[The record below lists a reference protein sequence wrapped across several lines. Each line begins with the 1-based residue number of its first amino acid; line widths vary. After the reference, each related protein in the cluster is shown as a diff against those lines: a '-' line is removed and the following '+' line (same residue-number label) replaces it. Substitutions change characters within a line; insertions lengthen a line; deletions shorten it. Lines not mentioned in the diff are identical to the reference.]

1 MNSSAQIGAF
11 FDLDGTLLA
20 PPSLEWRFVG
30 YLLARDQIRSHKLA
44 RWLGQCAAT
53 IFRTPLNAIEGNKR
67 YLTGLRESIVADWSN
82 SRAACGLPFFP
93 QGLARMAWHHAQ
105 QHQIFLVT
113 GTLAPLAGAIAS
125 QFPCPVEIFATGL
138 EARDRHWTG
147 QLAGNHMSGET
158 KARTLRAIAAQRN
171 FALSHS
177 FAYGNQMAD
186 LPMLEAVGHP
196 VAVNPSPRLAN
207 RARKRGWS
215 ICRWD
220 HSQAVVPSPRKA
232 LLKPEQAQ

>member
-30 YLLARDQIRSHKLA
+30 YLLARDQIRSRNLA
-44 RWLGQCAAT
+44 RWLGHFAAT
-53 IFRTPLNAIEGNKR
+53 VFRSPLAAIEGNKR
-67 YLTGLRESIVADWSN
+67 YLSGLQESLAADWSN
-82 SRAACGLPFFP
+82 SHAACDLPFFP

-113 GTLAPLAGAIAS
+113 GTLAPLARAIAS
-125 QFPCPVEIFATGL
+125 QFPCPVEIFATEL
-138 EARDRHWTG
+138 EVRDRHWTG
-147 QLAGNHMSGET
+147 QLASNHRSGET

-171 FALSHS
+171 LALSHS

-186 LPMLEAVGHP
+186 LPMLESVGHP

-207 RARKRGWS
+207 RARKHRWS

-220 HSQAVVPSPRKA
+220 HPQAAVPSPRRA
-232 LLKPEQAQ
+232 LLKPEQA

>member
-30 YLLARDQIRSHKLA
+30 YLLARDQIRSRNLA
-44 RWLGQCAAT
+44 RWLGHFAAT
-53 IFRTPLNAIEGNKR
+53 VFRSPLAAIEGNKR
-67 YLTGLRESIVADWSN
+67 YLSGLQESLAADWSN
-82 SRAACGLPFFP
+82 SHAACDLPFFP

-105 QHQIFLVT
+105 QHHIFLVT
-113 GTLAPLAGAIAS
+113 GTLAPLARQIAS
-125 QFPCPVEIFATGL
+125 QFPCPVEIFATEL
-138 EARDRHWTG
+138 EVRDRHWTG
-147 QLAGNHMSGET
+147 QLATNHRSGET
-158 KARTLRAIAAQRN
+158 KARTLRALAAQRN
-171 FALSHS
+171 LALAHS

-186 LPMLEAVGHP
+186 LPMLEVVGHP
-196 VAVNPSPRLAN
+196 VAVNPSAELAN
-207 RARKRGWS
+207 RARGRCWA

-220 HSQAVVPSPRKA
+220 HQQAVVPSPRRA